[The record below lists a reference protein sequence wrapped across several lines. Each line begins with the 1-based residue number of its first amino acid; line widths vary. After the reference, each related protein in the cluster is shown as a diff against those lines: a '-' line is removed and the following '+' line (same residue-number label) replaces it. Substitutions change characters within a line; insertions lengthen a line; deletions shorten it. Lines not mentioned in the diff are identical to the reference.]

1 MKRWVLYI
9 ALFLGVAIFGAIP
22 FRGTDIAEL
31 APVEV
36 VWLSQ
41 SGGRVH
47 LETDTGDMGEGE
59 NVQAALNDMKAA
71 APGAV
76 FLDTADFLI
85 VEQGGE
91 ELLTQVYDVLRPT
104 CMVCISKKMP
114 DMEAAAEFLAAHE
127 PELSLRQY
135 RVEKGTLPELIEKEG
150 RFMWNAE

>member
-76 FLDTADFLI
+76 FLDTADYLI
-85 VEQGGE
+85 VERGSE
-91 ELLTQVYDVLRPT
+91 ELLEQVYDVLRPA

-114 DMEAAAEFLAAHE
+114 EMEVVVEFLAAHE
-127 PELSLRQY
+127 PERSLRQY
-135 RVEKGTLPELIEKEG
+135 RIEKEKLPELTEKEG